1 MGPAGNVD
9 SEEAGSTGG
18 EEEINFNVQHCLDLR
33 THDKLFNKS
42 VCFYVISSLYEL
54 DPVN

>member
-18 EEEINFNVQHCLDLR
+18 EEEINFNVQHYLDLR